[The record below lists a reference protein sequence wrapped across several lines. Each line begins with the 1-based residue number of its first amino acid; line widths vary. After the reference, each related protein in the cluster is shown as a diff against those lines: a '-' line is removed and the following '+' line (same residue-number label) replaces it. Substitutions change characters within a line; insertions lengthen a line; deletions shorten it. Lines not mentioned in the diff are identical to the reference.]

1 MVQTY
6 TKYKILLRRLN
17 FIFEAILQS
26 RENFSIFI
34 YISVLVKLRKKIKS
48 QLQVRNSTES
58 DQRRIKS
65 LTKRSPRRQ
74 TKKCCG
80 PSKTF

>member
-74 TKKCCG
+74 TQKCCG